1 MPLFMDRH
9 NVPDAT
15 AQDVAAAHLAD
26 LAVAPEFGVQFISYW
41 FDPRDRAVFCF
52 ANAPSAK
59 TMEAVHAAS
68 HGLVPAEIIGVS
80 ENDVLRF
87 LGRIHEPVDHTEVT
101 SPFRTILFT
110 DLEGSTALLDSLGQ
124 EQFMP
129 LLREHD
135 LIVRRE
141 LVTWR
146 GREVKHTGD
155 GFLASFD
162 DVTDAL
168 HGSLAIISAFRQ
180 RSFAASGPALRVRIG
195 MAAGEPVDHDD
206 DIFGAAVT
214 LANRICTAADPGHV
228 LVSDVVHD
236 LGVGNG
242 FVFDGGSDLTLKGFS
257 RPAMV
262 YELLGA
268 ADQTS

>member
-9 NVPDAT
+9 NIPGAT
-15 AQDVAAAHLAD
+15 AQDVAAAHVSDLELA
-26 LAVAPEFGVQFISYW
+26 AEYGVQFISYW
-41 FDPRDRAVFCF
+41 FDPRGGAAFCF
-52 ANAPSAK
+52 ANAPSTDA
-59 TMEAVHAAS
+59 MEAVHAAS
-68 HGLVPAEIIGVS
+68 HGLMPAEIIGVS
-80 ENDVLRF
+80 EDDVLRF
-87 LGRIHEPVDHTEVT
+87 LGRIHEPVDHTELR

-110 DLEGSTALLDSLGQ
+110 DLEGSTTLLDSLGQ
-124 EQFMP
+124 AEFVP
-129 LLREHD
+129 LLGEHD
-135 LIVRRE
+135 LIVRKA
-141 LVTWR
+141 LVRWR

-168 HGSLAIISAFRQ
+168 RCSIAVTDAFDERSL
-180 RSFAASGPALRVRIG
+180 AASGPALRVRIG
-195 MAAGEPVDHDD
+195 LAAGEPVDHND

-214 LANRICTAADPGHV
+214 LANRICAAADPGHV

-242 FVFDGGSDLTLKGFS
+242 FIFDGGSDRSLKGFS
-257 RPAMV
+257 RQVVV

-268 ADQTS
+268 ADQAT

>member
-9 NVPDAT
+9 NIPNAT
-15 AQDVAAAHLAD
+15 AQDVAAAHVAD

-41 FDPRDRAVFCF
+41 FDPRDGAVFCF
-52 ANAPSAK
+52 ANAPSAN

-68 HGLVPAEIIGVS
+68 HGMVPSEIIGVS

-101 SPFRTILFT
+101 SPVRTILFT

-124 EQFMP
+124 EQFLP

-168 HGSLAIISAFRQ
+168 HGSLAIIDAFDQ
-180 RSFAASGPALRVRIG
+180 RSLAASGPALRVRIG
-195 MAAGEPVDHDD
+195 MAAGEPVDQDD

-214 LANRICTAADPGHV
+214 LASRICAAADPGHV

-236 LGVGNG
+236 LGAGNG
-242 FVFDGGSDLTLKGFS
+242 FVFDGGSDRILKGFS
-257 RPAMV
+257 RPAVV

-268 ADQTS
+268 GNKAA

>member
-9 NVPDAT
+9 NVPNAT
-15 AQDVAAAHLAD
+15 AQDVAAAHVAD

-52 ANAPSAK
+52 ANAPSAES
-59 TMEAVHAAS
+59 MEAVHAAS
-68 HGLVPAEIIGVS
+68 HGMVPSEIISVS

-124 EQFMP
+124 EQFLP
-129 LLREHD
+129 ILREHD

-155 GFLASFD
+155 GFLASFED
-162 DVTDAL
+162 ATDAL
-168 HGSLAIISAFRQ
+168 HCSLAMIDAFDQ
-180 RSFAASGPALRVRIG
+180 RSLAGSGPALRVRIG
-195 MAAGEPVDHDD
+195 MAAGEPVDQDD

-214 LANRICTAADPGHV
+214 LASRICAAADPGHV
-228 LVSDVVHD
+228 LVSDVVRD
-236 LGVGNG
+236 LGSSNG
-242 FVFDGGSDLTLKGFS
+242 FVFDGGSDRSFKGFS
-257 RPAMV
+257 RPVLV

-268 ADQTS
+268 ANEVA

>member
-9 NVPDAT
+9 NIPNAT
-15 AQDVAAAHLAD
+15 AQDVAAAHVAD
-26 LAVAPEFGVQFISYW
+26 LAVAPGFGVQFISYW
-41 FDPRDRAVFCF
+41 FDPRDGAVFCF
-52 ANAPSAK
+52 ADAPSAERV
-59 TMEAVHAAS
+59 EAVHAAS

-80 ENDVLRF
+80 ESDVLRF

-124 EQFMP
+124 EQFVP

-135 LIVRRE
+135 VIVRRE
-141 LVTWR
+141 LVSWR

-155 GFLASFD
+155 GFLASFE
-162 DVTDAL
+162 DVSDAL
-168 HGSLAIISAFRQ
+168 RASLAIIKGFEQ
-180 RSFAASGPALRVRIG
+180 RTLAASGPTLRVRIG

-214 LANRICTAADPGHV
+214 MASRICAAADPGHV

-236 LGVGNG
+236 LGVDSG
-242 FVFDGGSDLTLKGFS
+242 FVFDGGFARSLKGFS
-257 RPAMV
+257 RPAVV
-262 YELLGA
+262 YELLSATNEA
-268 ADQTS
+268 A